1 MKIYKLISNHA
12 KIKLWFILI
21 HTIIDYDEKNLSFPR
36 VFYQKKKI
44 NIDSRENDRALLIP
58 GIAYILSN

>member
-1 MKIYKLISNHA
+1 MKKISLFLEFS
-12 KIKLWFILI
+12 I
-21 HTIIDYDEKNLSFPR
+21 
-36 VFYQKKKI
+36 KKKI